1 MGKLTLL
8 GGAIGLAVAAPLAA
22 AAVHP
27 SAIVDPP
34 RDPAHPAH
42 NQQLLIPSHGAGMNA
57 LLFVAAGK
65 GPHRTV
71 ILMHGLPGNERNLD
85 LAQAIRRA
93 GWDVLT
99 FTYRGAWGSAGD
111 FSISNAM
118 EDAEAALQF
127 ARSDAGAKLGID
139 TRHIVLAGHS
149 MGGSTAAMAAAS
161 TTGLDGLIL
170 IDAWNIAAGTSKG
183 AISRAE
189 LVQGFDDFGNALHG
203 ASPESVADEVVAKRS
218 QWDLVALAPRL
229 ANVPILTVTAKYG
242 AAEEN
247 RPTTAALRKVNRRV
261 SAIEMNSD
269 HPFSDHRIA
278 LAQAVVD
285 WLDRLRRVRP

>member
-1 MGKLTLL
+1 MKRTILL
-8 GGAIGLAVAAPLAA
+8 LVGAIGLAFAATATAA
-22 AAVHP
+22 SPP

-34 RDPAHPAH
+34 RDAAFPAH
-42 NQQLLIPSHGAGMNA
+42 NQQLLIPSHGDGMNA
-57 LLFVAAGK
+57 VLFVASGK

-85 LAQAIRRA
+85 LAQAMRRA

-111 FSISNAM
+111 FSIANAM
-118 EDAEAALQF
+118 EDAQAALQF
-127 ARSDAGAKLGID
+127 ARSEAGAKLGID

-170 IDAWNIAAGTSKG
+170 LDAWNIAAGTSKG
-183 AISRAE
+183 AVSRAD
-189 LVQGFDDFGNALHG
+189 LVQSFDDFGNALHG
-203 ASPESVADEVVAKRS
+203 ATPETVADEVVAKRS

-229 ANVPILTVTAKYG
+229 SKLPILTVTAKFG
-242 AAEEN
+242 GAEEN
-247 RPTTAALRKVNRRV
+247 RPTTAAIRKANRRV
-261 SAIEMNSD
+261 TAIELNTD
-269 HPFSDHRIA
+269 HPFADHRIA
-278 LAQAVVD
+278 LAQIVVG
-285 WLDRLRRVRP
+285 WLNRLPVSP

>member
-1 MGKLTLL
+1 MRRTIFSL
-8 GGAIGLAVAAPLAA
+8 AVVIGLSIAASASAAP
-22 AAVHP
+22 
-27 SAIVDPP
+27 SATVDPP
-34 RDPAHPAH
+34 RDLSHPAH

-57 LLFVAAGK
+57 LLFVASGR

-118 EDAEAALQF
+118 EDAQAALEF

-170 IDAWNIAAGTSKG
+170 LDAWNIAAGTSKG

-189 LVQGFDDFGNALHG
+189 LVQSFDDFGNALHG
-203 ASPESVADEVVAKRS
+203 ATPQSVADEVVAKRS

-229 ANVPILTVTAKYG
+229 AKLPILTVTAKYG
-242 AAEEN
+242 AGDEN
-247 RPTTAALRKVNRRV
+247 RATTAALRKANRRV
-261 SAIEMNSD
+261 TAIEMNSD
-269 HPFSDHRIA
+269 HPFADHRIA
-278 LAQAVVD
+278 LAQAVVG
-285 WLDRLRRVRP
+285 WLSRLPPGR